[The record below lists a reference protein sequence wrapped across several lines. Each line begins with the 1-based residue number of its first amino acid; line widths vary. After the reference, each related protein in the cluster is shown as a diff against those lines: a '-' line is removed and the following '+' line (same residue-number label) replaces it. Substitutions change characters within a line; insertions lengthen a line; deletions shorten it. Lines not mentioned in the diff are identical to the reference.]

1 MSEARPAVKRA
12 RLDPQVIAAWSAVC
26 ARDAVPRRR
35 LRTVFQLAILLAIG
49 LCLLAAALKPHV
61 PAVLIVAAGL
71 AFAIAIGAL
80 IRNNRLVGKP
90 ACPACGESITLW
102 MNGAGWSTSNPES
115 LESCPHCFVWLKHPS
130 DPHRP
135 LT

>member
-12 RLDPQVIAAWSAVC
+12 RLDPRVIAEWSEVC
-26 ARDAVPRRR
+26 SRDAVPRRR

-49 LCLLAAALKPHV
+49 LCLLVAALKPHV
-61 PAVLIVAAGL
+61 PAALIIGAGL
-71 AFAIAIGAL
+71 SFATSIAAL
-80 IRNNRLVGKP
+80 IRNNVLVGKP

-102 MNGAGWSTSNPES
+102 MNGNGWSTSNPES
-115 LESCPHCFVWLKHPS
+115 LESCPHCHVWLKQPS

-135 LT
+135 PT